1 MCNKKNILQAVITD
15 DTLHTPHIFPYIS
28 DVLPASNQILSED
41 NVEECPSTVSLTEK
55 NAKEVNALEPEVC
68 STIKLNT
75 NETQELMKDGT
86 SGKNSTLASDIIVSN
101 TNTPIAPKLLPT
113 QPSSHL

>member
-1 MCNKKNILQAVITD
+1 MQAGIGD

-28 DVLPASNQILSED
+28 DVLPANGQILSED

-55 NAKEVNALEPEVC
+55 RTEEESVMKPDEC
-68 STIKLNT
+68 SGIKLGAS
-75 NETQELMKDGT
+75 ESAQELMKDT
-86 SGKNSTLASDIIVSN
+86 SSSVVSVKNITLTTDIIVPDTSM
-101 TNTPIAPKLLPT
+101 TPKLLST